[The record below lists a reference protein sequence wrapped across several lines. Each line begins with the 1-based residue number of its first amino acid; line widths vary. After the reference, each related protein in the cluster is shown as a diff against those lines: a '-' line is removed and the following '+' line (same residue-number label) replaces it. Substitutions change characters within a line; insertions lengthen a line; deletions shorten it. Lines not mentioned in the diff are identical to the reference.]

1 MDDAEQWSRLA
12 LLADPV
18 RRSVYEL
25 FGADVELTKEQ
36 VAAGTGISTSLAAHH
51 LAKLTEAEL
60 VTKHVGLSGGREGRP
75 PARYRRGLAPRVPG
89 RRPELLA
96 DLLIAG
102 RPDMDRVTTAASRH
116 GRAVTPTTGT
126 ARTRARRAM
135 AALGFSPRTQKGAL
149 DSGSCPFVARD
160 LSTPEAACDIALSLA
175 AGIAGELSGV
185 QVERV
190 VGGACCVRLT
200 VEGPGKQRR

>member
-1 MDDAEQWSRLA
+1 MDEAEQWSRLA

-25 FGADVELTKEQ
+25 FAADVELTKEQ
-36 VAAGTGISTSLAAHH
+36 VAAAAGISTSLAAHH
-51 LAKLTEAEL
+51 LTKLTEADL
-60 VTKHVGLSGGREGRP
+60 ISKQAGIAAGREGRP
-75 PARYRRGLAPRVPG
+75 PARYRRGLMPRVPG

-96 DLLIAG
+96 DLLLAG
-102 RPDMDRVTTAASRH
+102 HPDMKQVTTAASRH
-116 GRAVTPTTGT
+116 GRATTPASGT

-135 AALGFSPRTQKGAL
+135 AALGFSPRTRKGAL

-160 LSTPEAACDIALSLA
+160 LATPEAACDVALSLA
-175 AGIAGELSGV
+175 AGIAAELPGV

-200 VEGPGKQRR
+200 VEGPGKQSR